1 MSAGSTA
8 ARILRVE
15 VLDQLHRTLD
25 VGEQRGD
32 RLALASGMS
41 APSGITGVIWISG
54 AVGFDG
60 AGALAEAA

>member
-1 MSAGSTA
+1 MSANSAVTV
-8 ARILRVE
+8 LRSP
-15 VLDQLHRTLD
+15 
-25 VGEQRGD
+25 
-32 RLALASGMS
+32 SGMS